1 MINTI
6 FGVVSG
12 LVLAGTSRAIM
23 ASTSLEWWQVLLIG
37 LIPPV
42 LGFISD
48 VVKNLLISKGFI
60 SKEEGDKM
68 VDEFKDK
75 LEELTDKDKKDDKDK
90 DNGDNENKDEG
101 NNAEGK

>member
-6 FGVVSG
+6 FGVISG
-12 LVLAGTSRAIM
+12 LVLAGTSRAIT

-37 LIPPV
+37 LIPPL
-42 LGFISD
+42 LGFLADI
-48 VVKNLLISKGFI
+48 VKNLLISKGII

-75 LEELTDKDKKDDKDK
+75 LEEMIDK
-90 DNGDNENKDEG
+90 DNKDDEGKANDDENKDEG

>member
-12 LVLAGTSRAIM
+12 LVLAGTSRAIT

-37 LIPPV
+37 LIPPI
-42 LGFISD
+42 LGFIAD
-48 VVKNLLISKGFI
+48 VVKNLLISKGII

-75 LEELTDKDKKDDKDK
+75 LEELTDKDNKDDEGKNNAND
-90 DNGDNENKDEG
+90 ENKDEG
-101 NNAEGK
+101 DSAESK